1 MRISLP
7 NATRPKKAA
16 KHMVRLLGVPLA
28 QSQQGVARACGYR
41 DWHELEGGL
50 AGSPPSPLDQELAD
64 DEFVQRHAQLSLGL
78 AVALGIPDGDA
89 QYALSA
95 ARLTGDRLPSL
106 ADQIAIRL
114 ACFRATSM
122 PPAAPRKPGAVG
134 TLKSPSLNGEVVIL
148 REFGKPTHVVSHGSS
163 SSVVADFEYITPKV
177 ALPLF
182 LPMRLYMPY
191 GYWTETDGSEVV
203 FSRDYKPMWR
213 IRPDRLV
220 ERVEPWL
227 WIQQVR
233 QTYLWKVGDE
243 PWNDPEVAVRLESWL
258 AKRGI
263 LGLPVLAD
271 ALPALVH
278 DRHASMGDAARLL
291 QEGRSPAVS
300 IATV

>member
-1 MRISLP
+1 MRIFLP

-16 KHMVRLLGVPLA
+16 KHVTRLLGVPLA

-64 DEFVQRHAQLSLGL
+64 DDVVQRHAQLGLGL
-78 AVALGIPDGDA
+78 AGALGIPNGDA
-89 QYALSA
+89 QYALSG
-95 ARLTGDRLPSL
+95 ARLTGDRPPSL

-122 PPAAPRKPGAVG
+122 PPAAPRTPGAVG
-134 TLKSPSLNGEVVIL
+134 TLKSPGLNGDVVIL
-148 REFGKPTHVVSHGSS
+148 REFGKPTRVMSHGSS
-163 SSVVADFEYITPKV
+163 SGVVADFEYVTPRA

-191 GYWTETDGSEVV
+191 GFWTEADGSEVV

-213 IRPDRLV
+213 VRPDRSV

-227 WIQQVR
+227 WIQHVR
-233 QTYLWKVGDE
+233 QTHLWKVGGQ
-243 PWNDPEVAVRLESWL
+243 PWTDPDV
-258 AKRGI
+258 
-263 LGLPVLAD
+263 
-271 ALPALVH
+271 
-278 DRHASMGDAARLL
+278 AARKA
-291 QEGRSPAVS
+291 GSPNAAS
-300 IATV
+300 